1 MPRYVSILRGIN
13 VSGKNKIKM
22 TELADLYRSL
32 AFTAVESYIQ
42 SGNVVFGSP
51 AGSNQ
56 EIASMIEEGIKEAFG
71 LEVPVIV
78 RSKKDFQKV
87 ISHNSFISRTGIDP
101 AFLHVTFLER
111 KPGKDRLAAFSPS
124 GLGQDEFAV
133 SATEV
138 YLYCPGGY
146 GKTKLSNAFLEKQLG
161 VTATTRNWKT
171 VNTLNE
177 MLNA

>member
-22 TELADLYRSL
+22 NELADLYRSL
-32 AFTAVESYIQ
+32 KFSAVETYIQ
-42 SGNVVFGSP
+42 SGNVVFDAS
-51 AGSNQ
+51 AGSNLK
-56 EIASMIEEGIKEAFG
+56 IASMIEKGITQAFG

-78 RSKKDFQKV
+78 RSKPEFRKIVAGNPFL
-87 ISHNSFISRTGIDP
+87 SRAGIDHD
-101 AFLHVTFLER
+101 FLHVTFLGS
-111 KPGKDRLAAFSPS
+111 KPRREAVANFSPAGLGKDDFM
-124 GLGQDEFAV
+124 LGA
-133 SATEV
+133 SEV

-146 GKTKLSNAFLEKQLG
+146 GKTRLSNTFLEKQLD

-171 VNTLNE
+171 VNTLSE